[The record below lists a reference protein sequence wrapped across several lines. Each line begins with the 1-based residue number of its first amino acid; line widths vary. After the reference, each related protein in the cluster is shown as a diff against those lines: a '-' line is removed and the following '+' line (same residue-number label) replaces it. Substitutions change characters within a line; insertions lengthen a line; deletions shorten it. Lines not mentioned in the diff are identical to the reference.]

1 MTRGHEDE
9 YMVELKTLSVK
20 NFLSVGDTPIV
31 INFDEHHRTIINGA
45 NGVGKSTL
53 FIESICYALYGKP
66 FRSLKK
72 GQLIN
77 IINKKGTM
85 VDLSFLKNNVEFR
98 VKRGQKPNVFEIYK
112 DGELL
117 QQTASITEYQE
128 LLDQIIGIELN
139 TFKQIVAIGTAGYLP
154 FMQLPTYKRRAMI
167 EDLVGIDV
175 FSIINDFNK
184 SSIRDL
190 KVEDKTNDVSITA
203 KKEQYKL
210 HKAYQDEQQLAVE
223 SQIESIEEMIKQND
237 EKIKTL
243 LDENINHDNKIELL
257 KSTAETVK
265 DITLQ
270 IDKHKQTLVAL
281 KSEKTFIAKKKQLLD
296 DHNSCPT
303 CEQGIDISLKET
315 QYPIIESKISD
326 IMDKAIGISDKIKLL
341 ASQQIEAKT
350 AQTNIDT
357 YSADIRLNEQTIKSS
372 ERSNNR
378 LRDSIEELLKPKED
392 MSEHLDRTA
401 DELKELVNTKKEIT
415 DELFNRDIIKNMIG
429 DTGVKK
435 FIIGQ
440 YIPLLNGYVNHYLD
454 ALGADYVFILD
465 EEFNETI
472 KSNGRDTFTYT
483 SFSQGER
490 SRIDLS
496 IILAFRKL
504 VEARSNNVA
513 IMNVFILDEVLDSSL
528 DGAGTDNVN
537 SLLKEISKENGG
549 TKLFVI
555 SHNPNNV
562 TSGVWTDSIE
572 LTKVGNFTQISK
584 NTL

>member
-1 MTRGHEDE
+1 MQGYEV

-20 NFLSVGDTPIV
+20 NFLSVGEKPIV
-31 INFDEHHRTIINGA
+31 INFEDHHRTIINGA
-45 NGVGKSTL
+45 NGTGKSTL

-72 GQLIN
+72 SQLIN
-77 IINKKGTM
+77 VINKKGTM
-85 VDLSFLKNNVEFR
+85 IELSFLKNKVEFAI
-98 VKRGQKPNVFEIYK
+98 KRGQKPNVFEIYK
-112 DGELL
+112 GGELL
-117 QQTASITEYQE
+117 QQTASVSEYQE

-154 FMQLPTYKRRAMI
+154 FMQLPTFKRRAMI

-210 HKAYQDEQQLAVE
+210 HKAYQDEQQLATD
-223 SQIESIEEMIKQND
+223 SQIESIEEMITQNNNKV
-237 EKIKTL
+237 EL
-243 LDENINHDNKIELL
+243 LTEENIVNKDKIVSLSEIANKFRDVSSQIE
-257 KSTAETVK
+257 KY
-265 DITLQ
+265 
-270 IDKHKQTLVAL
+270 KQSLVAL
-281 KSEKTFIAKKKQLLD
+281 KSEKNYVTDKKKLLD
-296 DHNSCPT
+296 EHNSCPT
-303 CEQGIDISLKET
+303 CEQGIGSNLKES
-315 QYPIIESKISD
+315 QYPIIESKIAS
-326 IMDKAIGISDKIKLL
+326 IMGTAVDLSDKIKLL
-341 ASQQIEAKT
+341 SSEKIEAKE
-350 AQTNIDT
+350 AQNDIDA
-357 YSADIRLNEQTIKSS
+357 YSADIKLNEQTIKTCGSS
-372 ERSNNR
+372 NKR
-378 LRDSIEELLKPKED
+378 LKDSIEELLKPKED
-392 MSEHLDRTA
+392 MSEHLNRTA
-401 DELKELVNTKKEIT
+401 DELEELVNTKKDIT

-440 YIPLLNGYVNHYLD
+440 YIPLLNSYVNHYLD
-454 ALGADYVFILD
+454 ALGADYVFMLD

-472 KSNGRDTFTYT
+472 KSSGRDAFTYT

-528 DGAGTDNVN
+528 DGSGTDNVN
-537 SLLKEISKENGG
+537 SLLKELSKENGG
-549 TKLFVI
+549 TKVFVI
-555 SHNPNNV
+555 SHNPHNV

>member
-1 MTRGHEDE
+1 MQGYEV

-20 NFLSVGDTPIV
+20 NFLSVGEKPIV
-31 INFDEHHRTIINGA
+31 INFEDHHRTIINGA

-66 FRSLKK
+66 FRNLKK

-77 IINKKGTM
+77 VINKKGAM
-85 VDLSFLKNNVEFR
+85 VELSFLKNNTEFNIR
-98 VKRGQKPNVFEIYK
+98 RGQKPNIFEIYK
-112 DGELL
+112 GGELL
-117 QQTASITEYQE
+117 QQASSVAEYQE

-154 FMQLPTYKRRAMI
+154 FMQLPTFKRRAMI
-167 EDLVGIDV
+167 EDLVGIDI

-190 KVEDKTNDVSITA
+190 KIEDKTNDVSIIA
-203 KKEQYKL
+203 KKDQYKL
-210 HKAYQDEQQLAVE
+210 HKAYQDEQQIATD
-223 SQIESIEEMIKQND
+223 SQIESIEEMIAQNNNKIKLLTEENIIKDSNIVSLSEIANKFRDVSSQIEKYKQN
-237 EKIKTL
+237 
-243 LDENINHDNKIELL
+243 
-257 KSTAETVK
+257 
-265 DITLQ
+265 
-270 IDKHKQTLVAL
+270 LVAL
-281 KSEKTFIAKKKQLLD
+281 KSEKTYITNKKKLLD
-296 DHNSCPT
+296 EHNSCPT
-303 CEQGIDISLKET
+303 CEQGICSSLKES
-315 QYPIIESKISD
+315 QYPIIESKIEN
-326 IMDKAIGISDKIKLL
+326 IMDNAIELSDKIKLL
-341 ASQQIEAKT
+341 TSQKLEAKE
-350 AQTNIDT
+350 AQEYIDD
-357 YSADIRLNEQTIKSS
+357 YIAEIKLNEQTIKTSIK
-372 ERSNNR
+372 SNESLSN
-378 LRDSIEELLKPKED
+378 SIQELLKPKED
-392 MSEHLDRTA
+392 MSEHLNRA
-401 DELKELVNTKKEIT
+401 ASELDELINTKKDIT
-415 DELFNRDIIKNMIG
+415 DELYNRDIIKNMIG

-440 YIPLLNGYVNHYLD
+440 YIPLLNSYVNHYLD

-472 KSNGRDTFTYT
+472 KSSGRDSFTYT

-504 VEARSNNVA
+504 VEARSNNTA

-528 DGAGTDNVN
+528 DGSGTDNVN
-537 SLLKEISKENGG
+537 SLLKELSKENGG
-549 TKLFVI
+549 TKVFVI
-555 SHNPNNV
+555 SHNPHNV